1 MMGKETKIQ
10 TLEKD
15 IEIVR
20 NEVRTTQESQV

>member
-15 IEIVR
+15 IEIAR
-20 NEVRTTQESQV
+20 NEVRTTQEGQV